1 MHERA
6 AATDTRMD
14 AAAAAVLTPGRNF
27 LLRKNNT
34 TTATLES
41 FRGGFTLPGI
51 GSRAELHSR
60 G

>member
-6 AATDTRMD
+6 AATDTCMD
-14 AAAAAVLTPGRNF
+14 AAAAAVLTPRRNF
-27 LLRKNNT
+27 CFGR

-41 FRGGFTLPGI
+41 YRGGFTLPGI

-60 G
+60 H